1 MVNRQQ
7 LRKELAYGTLKQ
19 IAERAGVNQAS
30 VSRYFG
36 GRINSEKIENAALE
50 MVLESKQKK
59 AAILSQIKE
68 LNNQ

>member
-7 LRKELAYGTLKQ
+7 LRKELAYGKLKQ
-19 IAERAGVNQAS
+19 LAERAGVNQFS
-30 VSRYFG
+30 VSRYFSG
-36 GRINSEKIENAALE
+36 KMNSEKIENAALE

-59 AAILSQIKE
+59 AALLNQINE